1 MVAKAHTDYS
11 VNRAKIESNNGG
23 KGFARNVRRIAQEKY
38 GNNITHFFTFT
49 QTKNKNS
56 RILTGSTGVMNNVL
70 FPVGWENR
78 WREYWRDMTK
88 YQRIGKNAHDDA
100 QDATTGVYENLPKKK
115 ATSNYTP
122 IFM

>member
-1 MVAKAHTDYS
+1 M
-11 VNRAKIESNNGG
+11 NRAKIESNNGG
-23 KGFARNVRRIAQEKY
+23 KGFARNVKRIAQEKY

-78 WREYWRDMTK
+78 WREYWRDMTR

-115 ATSNYTP
+115 ESNYTP